1 MKQGKISLSTVQFG
15 IESSLGFD
23 NHNFLKSS
31 NDIFLV
37 RSFSKCNSVS
47 SASLQISSG
56 GPDLWARNQMSLVP
70 DVPGI
75 VR

>member
-1 MKQGKISLSTVQFG
+1 MMMMKQGKISLSTVQFG

-47 SASLQISSG
+47 SASL
-56 GPDLWARNQMSLVP
+56 
-70 DVPGI
+70 
-75 VR
+75 

>member
-1 MKQGKISLSTVQFG
+1 MMMMKQGKISLSTVQFG

-37 RSFSKCNSVS
+37 RSFLNVIVLAQLLCRVS
-47 SASLQISSG
+47 WFGGGRYLKYFIIS
-56 GPDLWARNQMSLVP
+56 
-70 DVPGI
+70 I
-75 VR
+75 